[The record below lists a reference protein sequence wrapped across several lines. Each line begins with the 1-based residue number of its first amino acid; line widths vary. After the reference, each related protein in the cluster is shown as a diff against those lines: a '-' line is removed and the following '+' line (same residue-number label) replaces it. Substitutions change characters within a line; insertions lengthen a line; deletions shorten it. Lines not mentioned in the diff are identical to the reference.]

1 MFELQFF
8 LIGIIQG
15 VTEFLPISSSG
26 HLVLFAQLTNWE
38 DQGLFTD
45 ISVHF
50 GTLFAVLLYLRKDIN
65 YFLTNIF
72 QFKLFEDQI
81 IFKIILATLPAI
93 ILGYFIYDYVSL
105 YFRSIQLIAISSIV
119 FAIILFFADRVK
131 MESKSWN
138 KITYIE
144 ALVVGLFQVLA
155 FIPGASRAGLTITG
169 ARLLG
174 YDRLNAA
181 RFSMILSIPIILAS
195 MTLSLINIFNEE
207 YVAVNLYQSF
217 SASLVAFITAILS
230 IIFLMRFIKKANFN
244 FFIISRPGPAQ
255 FLQNFTISK
264 FSKFSKFLK
273 FS

>member
-26 HLVLFAQLTNWE
+26 HLVLFGQLANWK
-38 DQGLFTD
+38 DQGFFTD
-45 ISVHF
+45 IAVHF
-50 GTLFAVLLYLRKDIN
+50 GTLFAVMIYLRKDIY
-65 YFLTNIF
+65 YFFNNIF

-93 ILGYFIYDYVSL
+93 ILGYFIYEYVSL
-105 YFRSIQLIAISSIV
+105 YFRSIQLIALSSIV
-119 FAIILFFADRVK
+119 FAIILFFADKVK
-131 MESKSWN
+131 METKSWN

-144 ALVVGLFQVLA
+144 AFIVGLFQVLA
-155 FIPGASRAGLTITG
+155 FIPGASRAGVTITG

-195 MTLSLINIFNEE
+195 MTLSCINIFREK
-207 YVAVNLYQSF
+207 YVEVNLYQSF
-217 SASLVAFITAILS
+217 SAAIIAFITALLS
-230 IIFLMRFIKKANFN
+230 ITFLMNFIKKFNFN
-244 FFIISRPGPAQ
+244 IFIIYRVLLGILILLFA
-255 FLQNFTISK
+255 
-264 FSKFSKFLK
+264 
-273 FS
+273 

>member
-1 MFELQFF
+1 MFELQYI

-15 VTEFLPISSSG
+15 ITEFLPISSSG
-26 HLVLFAQLTNWE
+26 HLVLFAQLTNWK

-45 ISVHF
+45 IAVHF
-50 GTLFAVLLYLRKDIN
+50 GTLFAVVIYLRKDVY
-65 YFLTNIF
+65 YFFTNIF

-105 YFRSIQLIAISSIV
+105 YFRSIQLIALSSIV
-119 FAIILFFADRVK
+119 FAFILFFADRVK

-155 FIPGASRAGLTITG
+155 FIPGASRAGVTITG

-181 RFSMILSIPIILAS
+181 RFSMLLSIPIILAS
-195 MTLSLINIFNEE
+195 MTLSLFNIFKDKYIE
-207 YVAVNLYQSF
+207 VNLYQSF
-217 SASLVAFITAILS
+217 SAAIVAFITALLS
-230 IIFLMRFIKKANFN
+230 IIFLINFIKKFNFN
-244 FFIISRPGPAQ
+244 IFIIYRVLLGI
-255 FLQNFTISK
+255 LLLLL
-264 FSKFSKFLK
+264 FS
-273 FS
+273 

>member
-1 MFELQFF
+1 MFELQYI

-15 VTEFLPISSSG
+15 ITEFLPISSSG
-26 HLVLFAQLTNWE
+26 HLVLFAQLTYWE

-45 ISVHF
+45 IAVHF
-50 GTLFAVLLYLRKDIN
+50 GTLFAVMIYLRKDII
-65 YFLTNIF
+65 YFLNNIF

-105 YFRSIQLIAISSIV
+105 YFRSIQLIALSSIV
-119 FAIILFFADRVK
+119 FAIILFFADKVK
-131 MESKSWN
+131 METKSWN
-138 KITYIE
+138 KITYME
-144 ALVVGLFQVLA
+144 AFIVGLFQVLA
-155 FIPGASRAGLTITG
+155 FIPGASRAGVTITG

-181 RFSMILSIPIILAS
+181 RFSMILSMPIILAS

-207 YVAVNLYQSF
+207 YVAVNLHQSL
-217 SASLVAFITAILS
+217 SAALVAFITALLS

-244 FFIISRPGPAQ
+244 IFIIYRIVLGIV
-255 FLQNFTISK
+255 LLVIYV
-264 FSKFSKFLK
+264 
-273 FS
+273 

>member
-1 MFELQFF
+1 MFELQYI

-15 VTEFLPISSSG
+15 VAEFLPISSSG

-45 ISVHF
+45 IAVHF
-50 GTLFAVLLYLRKDIN
+50 GTLFAVIIYLRKEIY
-65 YFLTNIF
+65 YFFTNIF
-72 QFKLFEDQI
+72 QFKVFEDQI

-105 YFRSIQLIAISSIV
+105 YFRSIQLIALSSIV

-131 MESKSWN
+131 MESKGWN
-138 KITYIE
+138 RVTYIE
-144 ALVVGLFQVLA
+144 ALIVGLFQVLA
-155 FIPGASRAGLTITG
+155 FIPGASRAGVTITG

-174 YDRLNAA
+174 YDRVNAA

-195 MTLSLINIFNEE
+195 MTLSLINILNEE

-217 SASLVAFITAILS
+217 FASLVAFITALLS

-244 FFIISRPGPAQ
+244 IFIIYRIVLGIIL
-255 FLQNFTISK
+255 FVIYV
-264 FSKFSKFLK
+264 
-273 FS
+273 

>member
-1 MFELQFF
+1 MFELQYI

-15 VTEFLPISSSG
+15 ITEFLPISSSG

-45 ISVHF
+45 IAVHF
-50 GTLFAVLLYLRKDIN
+50 GTLFAVMIYLRKDIY
-65 YFLTNIF
+65 YFLNNIF

-93 ILGYFIYDYVSL
+93 ILGYFIYDYVSF
-105 YFRSIQLIAISSIV
+105 YFRSIQLIALSSIV
-119 FAIILFFADRVK
+119 FAIILFFADRVR

-155 FIPGASRAGLTITG
+155 FIPGASRAGVTITG

-181 RFSMILSIPIILAS
+181 RFSMLLSIPIILAS
-195 MTLSLINIFNEE
+195 MTLSLINIFNEG
-207 YVAVNLYQSF
+207 YVAVNLFQSF
-217 SASLVAFITAILS
+217 SAALVAFITALLS
-230 IIFLMRFIKKANFN
+230 IIFLMKFIKNANFN
-244 FFIISRPGPAQ
+244 IFIIYRIVLGII
-255 FLQNFTISK
+255 L
-264 FSKFSKFLK
+264 LVVYV
-273 FS
+273 

>member
-1 MFELQFF
+1 MFELQYF

-45 ISVHF
+45 IAVHF
-50 GTLFAVLLYLRKDIN
+50 GTLFAVIIYLRKDIY
-65 YFLTNIF
+65 YFFTNIF
-72 QFKLFEDQI
+72 QFKIFEDQI

-105 YFRSIQLIAISSIV
+105 YFRSIQLIALSSIV

-131 MESKSWN
+131 MESKGWN
-138 KITYIE
+138 RITYIE
-144 ALVVGLFQVLA
+144 ALIVGLFQVLA
-155 FIPGASRAGLTITG
+155 FIPGASRAGVTITG

-195 MTLSLINIFNEE
+195 MTLSLINVIKDE
-207 YVAVNLYQSF
+207 YVEVNFYQSF
-217 SASLVAFITAILS
+217 SAAIIAFITALLS
-230 IIFLMRFIKKANFN
+230 ITFLMNFIKKFNFN
-244 FFIISRPGPAQ
+244 IFIIYRILLGILLLLFA
-255 FLQNFTISK
+255 
-264 FSKFSKFLK
+264 
-273 FS
+273 

>member
-1 MFELQFF
+1 MFELQYF

-15 VTEFLPISSSG
+15 LTEFLPISSSG
-26 HLVLFAQLTNWE
+26 HLVLFAQLTNWK

-45 ISVHF
+45 IAVHF
-50 GTLFAVLLYLRKDIN
+50 GTLFAVIIYLRKDIY

-72 QFKLFEDQI
+72 QFKIFEDQI

-93 ILGYFIYDYVSL
+93 ILGLFIYDYVSL
-105 YFRSIQLIAISSIV
+105 YFRSIQLIAVSSIV

-138 KITYIE
+138 KITYLESLI
-144 ALVVGLFQVLA
+144 VGFFQVLA
-155 FIPGASRAGLTITG
+155 FVPGASRAGVTITG

-195 MTLSLINIFNEE
+195 MTLSFINIFNEK

-217 SASLVAFITAILS
+217 YAAVVAFITALLS
-230 IIFLMRFIKKANFN
+230 IIFLMRFIRKANFN
-244 FFIISRPGPAQ
+244 IFIIYRIILGII
-255 FLQNFTISK
+255 LLIIYV
-264 FSKFSKFLK
+264 
-273 FS
+273 

>member
-45 ISVHF
+45 IAVHF
-50 GTLFAVLLYLRKDIN
+50 GTLFAVVIYLRKDIY

-105 YFRSIQLIAISSIV
+105 YFRSIQLIALSSIV
-119 FAIILFFADRVK
+119 FAIILFFGDKMK
-131 MESKSWN
+131 METKSWN

-144 ALVVGLFQVLA
+144 AFIVGLFQVLA
-155 FIPGASRAGLTITG
+155 FIPGASRAGVTITG

-195 MTLSLINIFNEE
+195 MTLSFINILRDK
-207 YVAVNLYQSF
+207 YVEVNLYQSF
-217 SASLVAFITAILS
+217 FAAIIAFITALLS
-230 IIFLMRFIKKANFN
+230 ITFLMNFIKKFNFN
-244 FFIISRPGPAQ
+244 IFIIYRVLLGILILLFA
-255 FLQNFTISK
+255 
-264 FSKFSKFLK
+264 
-273 FS
+273 

>member
-1 MFELQFF
+1 MFELQYF

-45 ISVHF
+45 IAVHF
-50 GTLFAVLLYLRKDIN
+50 GTLFAVIIYLRKDIY
-65 YFLTNIF
+65 YFFTNIF
-72 QFKLFEDQI
+72 QFKIFEDQI

-105 YFRSIQLIAISSIV
+105 YFRSIQLIALSSIV
-119 FAIILFFADRVK
+119 FAIILFFADKVRMK
-131 MESKSWN
+131 SKGWN
-138 KITYIE
+138 RITYIE
-144 ALVVGLFQVLA
+144 ALIVGLFQVLA
-155 FIPGASRAGLTITG
+155 FIPGASRAGVTVTG

-174 YDRLNAA
+174 YDRVNAA

-195 MTLSLINIFNEE
+195 MTLSLINILNEE

-217 SASLVAFITAILS
+217 FASLVAFITALLS

-244 FFIISRPGPAQ
+244 IFIIYRIVLGII
-255 FLQNFTISK
+255 LLVIYV
-264 FSKFSKFLK
+264 
-273 FS
+273 

>member
-1 MFELQFF
+1 MFELQYF

-45 ISVHF
+45 IAVHF
-50 GTLFAVLLYLRKDIN
+50 GTLFAVIIYLRKDIY
-65 YFLTNIF
+65 YFFTNIF
-72 QFKLFEDQI
+72 QFKIFEDQI

-105 YFRSIQLIAISSIV
+105 YFRSIQLIALSSIV

-131 MESKSWN
+131 MESKSWS
-138 KITYIE
+138 KITYLE

-155 FIPGASRAGLTITG
+155 FIPGASRTGVTITG

-174 YDRLNAA
+174 YDRVNAA

-195 MTLSLINIFNEE
+195 MTLSLINILNEE

-217 SASLVAFITAILS
+217 FASLVAFITALLS
-230 IIFLMRFIKKANFN
+230 IMFLMRFIKKANFN
-244 FFIISRPGPAQ
+244 IFIIYRI
-255 FLQNFTISK
+255 FLGII
-264 FSKFSKFLK
+264 LLAIYV
-273 FS
+273 

>member
-45 ISVHF
+45 IAVHF
-50 GTLFAVLLYLRKDIN
+50 GTLFAVVIYLRKDIY

-72 QFKLFEDQI
+72 QIKLFVDQI

-105 YFRSIQLIAISSIV
+105 YFRSIQLIALSSIV

-138 KITYIE
+138 KITYLE

-155 FIPGASRAGLTITG
+155 FIPGASRAGVTITG

-174 YDRLNAA
+174 YDRVNAA

-195 MTLSLINIFNEE
+195 MTLSLINILNEE

-217 SASLVAFITAILS
+217 FASLVAFITALLS

-244 FFIISRPGPAQ
+244 IFIIYRIVLGII
-255 FLQNFTISK
+255 LLVIYV
-264 FSKFSKFLK
+264 
-273 FS
+273 

>member
-45 ISVHF
+45 IAVHF
-50 GTLFAVLLYLRKDIN
+50 GTLFAVVIYLRKDIY

-105 YFRSIQLIAISSIV
+105 YFRSIQLIALSSIV
-119 FAIILFFADRVK
+119 FAIILFFADRVR

-138 KITYIE
+138 KITYTE

-155 FIPGASRAGLTITG
+155 FIPGASRAGVTITG

-174 YDRLNAA
+174 YDRLNSA
-181 RFSMILSIPIILAS
+181 RFSMLLSIPIILAS
-195 MTLSLINIFNEE
+195 MTLSLINIFNDE
-207 YVAVNLYQSF
+207 YVAANLYQSF
-217 SASLVAFITAILS
+217 SAALVAFITALLS
-230 IIFLMRFIKKANFN
+230 I
-244 FFIISRPGPAQ
+244 
-255 FLQNFTISK
+255 
-264 FSKFSKFLK
+264 
-273 FS
+273 

>member
-45 ISVHF
+45 IAVHF
-50 GTLFAVLLYLRKDIN
+50 GTLFAVVIYLRKDIY
-65 YFLTNIF
+65 YFFTNIF
-72 QFKLFEDQI
+72 QFKIFEDQI

-105 YFRSIQLIAISSIV
+105 YFRSIQLIALSSIV

-131 MESKSWN
+131 MESKGWN
-138 KITYIE
+138 RVTYIE
-144 ALVVGLFQVLA
+144 ALIVGLFQVLA
-155 FIPGASRAGLTITG
+155 FIPGASRAGVTITG

-174 YDRLNAA
+174 YDRVNAA

-195 MTLSLINIFNEE
+195 MTLSLINILNEE

-217 SASLVAFITAILS
+217 FASLVAFITALLS

-244 FFIISRPGPAQ
+244 IFIIYRIVLGIIL
-255 FLQNFTISK
+255 FVIYV
-264 FSKFSKFLK
+264 
-273 FS
+273 

>member
-8 LIGIIQG
+8 LSGIIQG
-15 VTEFLPISSSG
+15 ATEFLPISSSG

-45 ISVHF
+45 IAVHF
-50 GTLFAVLLYLRKDIN
+50 GTLFAVMIYLRKDIY

-72 QFKLFEDQI
+72 QFKIFEDQI

-105 YFRSIQLIAISSIV
+105 YFRSIQLIASSSIV

-131 MESKSWN
+131 IESKSWN

-144 ALVVGLFQVLA
+144 ALTVGLFQVLA
-155 FIPGASRAGLTITG
+155 FIPGASRAGVTITG

-181 RFSMILSIPIILAS
+181 RFSMILSIPIIFAS

-207 YVAVNLYQSF
+207 YVPVNLHQSL
-217 SASLVAFITAILS
+217 SAALVAFITALLS

-244 FFIISRPGPAQ
+244 IFIIYRIVLGIV
-255 FLQNFTISK
+255 LLVIYV
-264 FSKFSKFLK
+264 
-273 FS
+273 

>member
-1 MFELQFF
+1 MFELQYF

-45 ISVHF
+45 IAVHF
-50 GTLFAVLLYLRKDIN
+50 GTLFAVIIYLRKDIY
-65 YFLTNIF
+65 YFFTNIF
-72 QFKLFEDQI
+72 QFKIFEDQI

-93 ILGYFIYDYVSL
+93 ILGYFIYDYVGL
-105 YFRSIQLIAISSIV
+105 YFRNIPLIALSSIV

-138 KITYIE
+138 KITYLG

-155 FIPGASRAGLTITG
+155 FIPGASRAGVTITG
-169 ARLLG
+169 LRLLG
-174 YDRLNAA
+174 YDRVNAA

-195 MTLSLINIFNEE
+195 MTLSLINVLNEE

-217 SASLVAFITAILS
+217 FASLVAFITALLS

-244 FFIISRPGPAQ
+244 IFIIYRILLGII
-255 FLQNFTISK
+255 LLVIYV
-264 FSKFSKFLK
+264 
-273 FS
+273 

>member
-1 MFELQFF
+1 MFELQYI

-15 VTEFLPISSSG
+15 ITEFLPISSSG

-45 ISVHF
+45 IAVHF
-50 GTLFAVLLYLRKDIN
+50 GTLFAVIIYLRKDIY
-65 YFLTNIF
+65 YFFTNIF
-72 QFKLFEDQI
+72 QFKIFEDQI

-105 YFRSIQLIAISSIV
+105 YFRSIQLIALSSIV

-131 MESKSWN
+131 MESKGWN
-138 KITYIE
+138 RVTYIE
-144 ALVVGLFQVLA
+144 ALIVGLFQVLA
-155 FIPGASRAGLTITG
+155 FIPGASRAGVTVTG

-174 YDRLNAA
+174 YDRVNAA

-195 MTLSLINIFNEE
+195 MTLSLINVLNEE

-217 SASLVAFITAILS
+217 FASLVAFITALLS

-244 FFIISRPGPAQ
+244 IFIIYRIVLGII
-255 FLQNFTISK
+255 LLVIYV
-264 FSKFSKFLK
+264 
-273 FS
+273 

>member
-1 MFELQFF
+1 MFELQYF

-45 ISVHF
+45 IAVHF
-50 GTLFAVLLYLRKDIN
+50 GTLFAVIIYLRKDIY
-65 YFLTNIF
+65 YFFTNIF
-72 QFKLFEDQI
+72 QFKIFEDQI

-105 YFRSIQLIAISSIV
+105 YFRSIQLIALSSIV

-131 MESKSWN
+131 MESKGWN
-138 KITYIE
+138 RVTYIE
-144 ALVVGLFQVLA
+144 ALIVGLFQVLA
-155 FIPGASRAGLTITG
+155 FIPGASRAGVTVTG

-174 YDRLNAA
+174 YDRVNAA

-195 MTLSLINIFNEE
+195 MTLSLINILNEE

-217 SASLVAFITAILS
+217 FASLVAFITALLS

-244 FFIISRPGPAQ
+244 IFIIYRI
-255 FLQNFTISK
+255 FLGII
-264 FSKFSKFLK
+264 LLVIYV
-273 FS
+273 